1 MTKDTSTP
9 AIPLWIYIFSVLLF
23 LSSLVGIY
31 GGYVNPGVLLAE
43 YSGVDWSLPH
53 IKMLAGYWGSKNLG
67 FCAVFLFAI
76 LTRRIAWLV
85 PLFLFRFISDGTDM
99 LILTPLYR
107 EAGVTEIV
115 LPFLILGLPSLAA
128 AYVLFKRQPS
138 IGGVTMEHSD
148 A

>member
-1 MTKDTSTP
+1 MTNASPTRV
-9 AIPLWIYIFSVLLF
+9 IPIWIYIFSSLLF

-43 YSGVDWSLPH
+43 YSGVDWSPPH

-76 LTRRIAWLV
+76 LTKRIAWLV

-107 EAGVTEIV
+107 DAAVPEIV
-115 LPFLILGLPSLAA
+115 LPFLILGLPSLVA
-128 AYVLFKRQPS
+128 AYVLFKRQP
-138 IGGVTMEHSD
+138 V
-148 A
+148 